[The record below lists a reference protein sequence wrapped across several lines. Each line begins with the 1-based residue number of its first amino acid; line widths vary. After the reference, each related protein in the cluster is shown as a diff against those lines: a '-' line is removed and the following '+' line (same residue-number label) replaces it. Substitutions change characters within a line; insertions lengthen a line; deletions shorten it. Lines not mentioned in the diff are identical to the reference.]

1 MSPSLREE
9 LFAYAACRL
18 DDTVSESPHRDVSW
32 VAGRARASKIP
43 WWSASVRLRQ
53 NLRMLE
59 DPVVGPVMMRM
70 WPRWRTLAVPASS
83 PWSPGALRAKPFLD
97 AVHRVGAY
105 AHVDASSI
113 AVAHRDVYLET
124 LRAREASLPLPAR
137 VWRDLRRE
145 FVRAVVADGH
155 VYSAQLPR
163 EGPPS
168 AQAMV
173 SQEASSSL
181 PTEQHFRVL
190 DGALAQ
196 KKHNLTLRWLQVKSM
211 AMPMSIQKFAT
222 VAVGGSQTTVDPG
235 ASEQRTLVPEGLP
248 EVIDFLA
255 FIPWDTVRSG
265 MKTWSVV
272 SGSSAGGGGAV
283 NVGKPVALSER
294 AWVFTDPG
302 TPLCVL
308 IDVLLERGWKACPTR
323 QCPQSHRAEP
333 AVAGA
338 GARGS
343 MLFPLARLRLQ
354 WKPYFQCLLSL
365 QQLAAKGLVEL
376 PAREQPAYYRAV
388 LASDAPGEVESAV
401 GGRGGGGAA
410 AAADVDMSDEPLE
423 GHVGHGL
430 AAMRARAGNAEQ
442 RLPDS
447 VAVAGVAAR
456 SDDDMQ
462 PLQPVPDVA
471 VDHSGRGRGG
481 PRGEAY
487 TGLWRPG
494 ALMHSPTAVGSQRRP
509 SSSSSGSSS
518 STSSTSA
525 VADRGRGSAAPPQPP
540 EPQGTRGRHVDG
552 VAVAVEEHS
561 GGPGRSYRRLAV
573 QCPVHT
579 SCKKRRNI
587 SAAHCKNL
595 GENEPLWFLGAW
607 VRYAE
612 DTQCDRSSHMAFTP
626 SLREVQRFR
635 ASGRWSADAG
645 GESAAPGS
653 GGHGRGG
660 GSSAASAAV
669 AVDSVGQA

>member
-1 MSPSLREE
+1 MLSQSFSDRARGLPDLMQPLVRATQELGRCTCHDESDPAARSCPWKGCIGPTLATTVASAVEQLSALRSCRTLSAASSGSGTGGGALGVGRECDLDIACAAELAMSDLLTKFHWVNQPPYLVWQAPPDSRESAARFRAAAVQRTCLVWGMSWIWLCGPGVSDSSVVCACLFARQAMDPAVAAEFIRLYDSQVQAAVPRRRVSEYLCGSDPGNLRSDMEQHAAGRGMSPSLREE

-59 DPVVGPVMMRM
+59 DLVVGPVMMRM

-137 VWRDLRRE
+137 VWRDLLRE

-272 SGSSAGGGGAV
+272 SGSSAGGRGGAM
-283 NVGKPVALSER
+283 NVGIPVALSER

-302 TPLCVL
+302 TPL
-308 IDVLLERGWKACPTR
+308 
-323 QCPQSHRAEP
+323 RA
-333 AVAGA
+333 
-338 GARGS
+338 
-343 MLFPLARLRLQ
+343 
-354 WKPYFQCLLSL
+354 
-365 QQLAAKGLVEL
+365 
-376 PAREQPAYYRAV
+376 
-388 LASDAPGEVESAV
+388 
-401 GGRGGGGAA
+401 
-410 AAADVDMSDEPLE
+410 
-423 GHVGHGL
+423 H
-430 AAMRARAGNAEQ
+430 
-442 RLPDS
+442 
-447 VAVAGVAAR
+447 
-456 SDDDMQ
+456 
-462 PLQPVPDVA
+462 
-471 VDHSGRGRGG
+471 
-481 PRGEAY
+481 
-487 TGLWRPG
+487 
-494 ALMHSPTAVGSQRRP
+494 
-509 SSSSSGSSS
+509 
-518 STSSTSA
+518 
-525 VADRGRGSAAPPQPP
+525 
-540 EPQGTRGRHVDG
+540 
-552 VAVAVEEHS
+552 
-561 GGPGRSYRRLAV
+561 
-573 QCPVHT
+573 
-579 SCKKRRNI
+579 
-587 SAAHCKNL
+587 
-595 GENEPLWFLGAW
+595 
-607 VRYAE
+607 
-612 DTQCDRSSHMAFTP
+612 
-626 SLREVQRFR
+626 
-635 ASGRWSADAG
+635 
-645 GESAAPGS
+645 
-653 GGHGRGG
+653 
-660 GSSAASAAV
+660 
-669 AVDSVGQA
+669 